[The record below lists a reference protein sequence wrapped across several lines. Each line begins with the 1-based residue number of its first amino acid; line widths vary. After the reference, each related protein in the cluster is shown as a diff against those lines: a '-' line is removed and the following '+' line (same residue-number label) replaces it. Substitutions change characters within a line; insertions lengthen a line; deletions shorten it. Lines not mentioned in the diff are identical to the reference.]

1 LLSRSVARA
10 NKLIEEALDLALL
23 DVDVTDGKTFEVA
36 AMLRIR
42 QVPFVFFS
50 GSRRDHLPD
59 QFKDAPFI
67 PKPYDERVLI
77 ERIRE
82 IIPTWTRRHNASA
95 AGGDKRGNYVTELV
109 RGTCDLGKPVVLE
122 TVRFASASP
131 FAATVP

>member
-1 LLSRSVARA
+1 MELEAILSMAVDAEILLSRSVARPK
-10 NKLIEEALDLALL
+10 KLIEKALDLALL

-42 QVPFVFFS
+42 QVLFVFFS

-82 IIPTWTRRHNASA
+82 IIP
-95 AGGDKRGNYVTELV
+95 
-109 RGTCDLGKPVVLE
+109 DLDPE
-122 TVRFASASP
+122 A
-131 FAATVP
+131 